1 MKKLITIT
9 LCAVMALSITACFN
23 DKPEAKADP
32 QKQTNNVEI
41 PNPWVVCENIADAE
55 KLAGFTATLPNTI
68 PDDYTQKSIEA
79 VKDNTVQIIY
89 ENGENKIVFRQAKG
103 NDDVS
108 GDYNEYKENNTL
120 TVGNLT
126 VIVKG
131 NGGKVNL
138 ATWVSGEFS
147 FAISVNPGG
156 KGLDNQAINDMI
168 SSMDT
173 NNA

>member
-1 MKKLITIT
+1 
-9 LCAVMALSITACFN
+9 
-23 DKPEAKADP
+23 
-32 QKQTNNVEI
+32 
-41 PNPWVVCENIADAE
+41 
-55 KLAGFTATLPNTI
+55 
-68 PDDYTQKSIEA
+68 
-79 VKDNTVQIIY
+79 
-89 ENGENKIVFRQAKG
+89 
-103 NDDVS
+103 S

>member
-23 DKPEAKADP
+23 DKSEAKTDP
-32 QKQTNNVEI
+32 QMQTNHVEI
-41 PNPWVVCENIADAE
+41 PNPWVDCENIADAE
-55 KLAGFTATLPNTI
+55 KLAGFTATLPKTI
-68 PDDYTQKSIEA
+68 PDGYTQKSIEA
-79 VKDNTVQIIY
+79 VKNNTVQIIY
-89 ENGENKIVFRQAKG
+89 ENGENKIVFRQARG

-108 GDYNEYKENNTL
+108 GDYNEYK
-120 TVGNLT
+120 
-126 VIVKG
+126 
-131 NGGKVNL
+131 VNL
-138 ATWVSGEFS
+138 ATWVSGGFS

-168 SSMDT
+168 SSMDI